1 MLRIILINQ
10 LFAIEN
16 SISIGATLLAHALYE
31 TNLYSDQAELPEG
44 PFSSLSIEEI
54 QMAAPILFAEYGDE
68 LRPFLDELARAR
80 VIEVPSSPIRD
91 NKIFYRF
98 GEKYDD
104 YFLY

>member
-1 MLRIILINQ
+1 MLRIILVNQ
-10 LFAIEN
+10 LFALEN

-44 PFSSLSIEEI
+44 LFNTLSVEEI
-54 QMAAPILFAEYGDE
+54 KSAAPILFAEHGDD
-68 LRPFLDELARAR
+68 LRPLLEELARAR
-80 VIEVPSSPIRD
+80 VIEVPSSPIKD

-98 GEKYDD
+98 GEKYDE